1 MQDARDAERA
11 RRLRNLQVVA
21 SAMMQEAEARRTVA
35 PAGAA
40 WRAWLK
46 RWGPL
51 GLVAAFVLTKFGWIV
66 AALKA
71 LKFGSLLSM
80 VLMVWVYA
88 QYWGLPFAL
97 GFVLLIFVHEMGHA
111 VAMHQ
116 QGIRFSAPVF
126 IPFVGAVIAMR
137 GMPRNAWVEAV
148 VGIGGP
154 VLGTVGAAVCLAVG
168 WTTASAFWFAL
179 ASTGFLL
186 NHFNMIPVS
195 PLDGGRVV
203 GVLTRW
209 LWVAG
214 YVIGGLVFF
223 TTRSPLVLLILLL
236 GLATLPQLLRH
247 PPPGYYDVA
256 PGRRVAMGGA
266 YFGLIGLMA
275 AGMMVSQQLGPADPS
290 QLAAAGLATLA
301 GLAAG
306 RPAVRFSAA
315 RRATGSASPACL
327 R

>member
-1 MQDARDAERA
+1 MQDALEAERA
-11 RRLRNLQVVA
+11 RRQRNLQAVA
-21 SAMMQEAEARRTVA
+21 SSMMQDAEARRA
-35 PAGAA
+35 SMPAGAT
-40 WRAWLK
+40 WGPRLK

-51 GLVAAFVLTKFGWIV
+51 GMIAAFVLTKLGWIV
-66 AALKA
+66 MALKA

-111 VAMHQ
+111 LAMRQ

-154 VLGTVGAAVCLAVG
+154 VLGTVGAAVCMAVG
-168 WTTASAFWFAL
+168 IATGSAFWFAL

-186 NHFNMIPVS
+186 NLFNMIPVS

-209 LWVAG
+209 LWLAG
-214 YVIGGLVFF
+214 YLIGGIVFYA
-223 TTRSPLVLLILLL
+223 TRSPIVFLILLL
-236 GLATLPQLLRH
+236 GLATLPRLLRD
-247 PPPGYYDVA
+247 PPPGYYAVA
-256 PGRRVAMGGA
+256 PSRRLAMGFA
-266 YFGLIGLMA
+266 YFGLIGVMA
-275 AGMMVSQQLGPADPS
+275 AGMMVSDQLGGADPS
-290 QLAAAGLATLA
+290 QLVAAGIATLA
-301 GLAAG
+301 GLASPIT
-306 RPAVRFSAA
+306 RPWTSRAASA
-315 RRATGSASPACL
+315 GSAP
-327 R
+327 

>member
-1 MQDARDAERA
+1 MQDALEAERA
-11 RRLRNLQVVA
+11 RRQRNLQAVA
-21 SAMMQEAEARRTVA
+21 SSMMQEAEARRASA

-40 WRAWLK
+40 WGPFLK

-51 GLVAAFVLTKFGWIV
+51 GMLAAFVLTKLGWIV
-66 AALKA
+66 MALKA

-88 QYWGLPFAL
+88 QYWGVPFAL
-97 GFVLLIFVHEMGHA
+97 GFVLLIFVHETGHA
-111 VAMHQ
+111 LAMRQ

-126 IPFVGAVIAMR
+126 SPFVGAVIAMR
-137 GMPRNAWVEAV
+137 GMPRNAWIEAV

-154 VLGTVGAAVCLAVG
+154 VLGTVGAALCLAIG
-168 WTTASAFWFAL
+168 LATGSAFWFAL

-186 NHFNMIPVS
+186 NLFNMIPVS

-209 LWVAG
+209 LWLAG
-214 YVIGGLVFF
+214 YVIGGLVVYA
-223 TTRSPLVLLILLL
+223 TRSPLVFLILLL
-236 GLATLPQLLRH
+236 GLATLPRLLRD

-256 PGRRVAMGGA
+256 PARRLAMGAA
-266 YFGLIGLMA
+266 YFGLIGILA
-275 AGMMVSQQLGPADPS
+275 GGMMVSDHLGGADPS
-290 QLAAAGLATLA
+290 QLVAAGLVTLA

-306 RPAVRFSAA
+306 RARAVFAPSSQS
-315 RRATGSASPACL
+315 TSDQ
-327 R
+327 

>member
-1 MQDARDAERA
+1 MPDPREVERA
-11 RRLRNLQVVA
+11 RRERNLQAVA
-21 SAMMQEAEARRTVA
+21 SSMMQEAEARRAGA
-35 PAGAA
+35 PAGGT
-40 WRAWLK
+40 WGPWLK

-51 GLVAAFVLTKFGWIV
+51 GVLAAFLLTKLGWIV
-66 AALKA
+66 MALKA

-97 GFVLLIFVHEMGHA
+97 GFVLLVFVHEMGHA
-111 VAMHQ
+111 LAMRQ

-168 WTTASAFWFAL
+168 LATGSAFWFAL

-186 NHFNMIPVS
+186 NLFNMIPVS

-209 LWVAG
+209 LWLAG
-214 YVIGGLVFF
+214 YVIGGVVFF
-223 TTRSPLVLLILLL
+223 ATRSPIVFLILLL
-236 GLATLPQLLRH
+236 GLVTLPRLLRD

-256 PGRRVAMGGA
+256 PGRRLAMGGA
-266 YFGLIGLMA
+266 YFGLIGVMA
-275 AGMMVSQQLGPADPS
+275 GGMMVSDHLLGGADPAR
-290 QLAAAGLATLA
+290 LAAAGLAALA
-301 GLAAG
+301 GLAASR
-306 RPAVRFSAA
+306 RPRHW
-315 RRATGSASPACL
+315 TWDQ
-327 R
+327 